1 MVKKSIM
8 LMSIC
13 AFGFA
18 MASTA
23 EAGKFNQDNLGEMDN
38 LTISKSP
45 QMVLSIPPKK
55 PNKTMTEKRKNE
67 EEERRIKADLIKRK
81 LDF

>member
-1 MVKKSIM
+1 MVKKSVF

-13 AFGFA
+13 ALSLA
-18 MASTA
+18 TASTA
-23 EAGKFNQDNLGEMDN
+23 EAVKFNQDNLGEMDN
-38 LTISKSP
+38 SISKSP

-67 EEERRIKADLIKRK
+67 AEERRIKADLIKRK